1 MQEAQDG
8 SRLGNHKETSQKA
21 EALTDVE
28 PDLKQQQPFKMK
40 SLNLAGLQSTASAA
54 VAVQGEREASKIGDN
69 ELSNLEETKAIE
81 P

>member
-1 MQEAQDG
+1 
-8 SRLGNHKETSQKA
+8 
-21 EALTDVE
+21 
-28 PDLKQQQPFKMK
+28 MK

-69 ELSNLEETKAIE
+69 ELSNLEETKVIE